1 MVIVIGDAPP
11 NTPDE
16 VTKKREGA
24 AKAKGDPNYWQS
36 TIYKSPTNWEK
47 EIN

>member
-36 TIYKSPTNWEK
+36 TIYKNPTNWEK